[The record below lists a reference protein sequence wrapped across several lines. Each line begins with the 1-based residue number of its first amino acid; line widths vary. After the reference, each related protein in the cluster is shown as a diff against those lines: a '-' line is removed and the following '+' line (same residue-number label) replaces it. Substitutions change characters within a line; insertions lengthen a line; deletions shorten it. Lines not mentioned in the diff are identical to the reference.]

1 MTILRLTLTLTIV
14 FSPVTCLLCSPA
26 VFTGISLTDLFDQI
40 RYIDLVL
47 VGRVSES
54 ALLSLSLDILV
65 GRGVLPVGEIG
76 KSLQDIAPTRNLS
89 GKIKEKYGGLKKFL
103 ERYPEEVVI
112 CADHPFN
119 PHVFL
124 RKPLNRTDLELI
136 AKGIIPPHLRKVNKC
151 YRCYNYCMAGYH
163 VFGNACRH

>member
-1 MTILRLTLTLTIV
+1 M
-14 FSPVTCLLCSPA
+14 F
-26 VFTGISLTDLFDQI
+26 FFEFYLFI
-40 RYIDLVL
+40 
-47 VGRVSES
+47 
-54 ALLSLSLDILV
+54 DILV

-124 RKPLNRTDLELI
+124 RKPLSTADLDLI
-136 AKGIIPPHLRKVNKC
+136 GRGIIPPHLRKVRK
-151 YRCYNYCMAGYH
+151 
-163 VFGNACRH
+163 